1 MAAVDQK
8 VNFIDGNNT
17 FHLTYLHS
25 TLATGWSTAGLA
37 DSNFTKSL
45 SFTSVES
52 VPYKPSEWVFI
63 KVISL

>member
-1 MAAVDQK
+1 MWQLWTKVDLLS
-8 VNFIDGNNT
+8 NDNNIS
-17 FHLTYLHS
+17 LTYLNS

-37 DSNFTKSL
+37 DSKFTKSL

-52 VPYKPSEWVFI
+52 IPYEPSEWVFI